1 MPIVGNPKKLA
12 YDVAQGYQQ
21 FTQATLRG
29 YTIEDLK
36 ILLFNL
42 NIVLREVRG
51 TQVPLEDIEAVKD
64 KNVKIRR
71 LNQSISIIQSFAA
84 LRGIKL

>member
-1 MPIVGNPKKLA
+1 MVIAGNPKKLA

-21 FTQATLRG
+21 FTQATLRA
-29 YTIEDLK
+29 YSLEELK

-42 NIVLREVRG
+42 NIVLREVRA
-51 TQVPLEDIEAVKD
+51 TQVPLEDIDAVKD

-71 LNQSISIIQSFAA
+71 LNQAINTIQSYAA
-84 LRGIKL
+84 LRGLKL

>member
-21 FTQATLRG
+21 FTRATLRG

-64 KNVKIRR
+64 KNIKIRR